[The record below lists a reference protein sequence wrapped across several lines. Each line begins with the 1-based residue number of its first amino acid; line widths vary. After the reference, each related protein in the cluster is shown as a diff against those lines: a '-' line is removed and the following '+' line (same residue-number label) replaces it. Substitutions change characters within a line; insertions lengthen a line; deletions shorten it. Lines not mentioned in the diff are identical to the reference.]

1 VEKRLSVPRE
11 RLLPT
16 AISKLKRNTG
26 LSEREYQLET
36 QAQACRRRLRMAI
49 LTVDREVSALGQMLA
64 QQAVRV
70 LAGAKLPGAVK
81 VAE

>member
-1 VEKRLSVPRE
+1 
-11 RLLPT
+11 
-16 AISKLKRNTG
+16 
-26 LSEREYQLET
+26 
-36 QAQACRRRLRMAI
+36 MAI